1 MHVQAAAGMQLP
13 FFMEEGAMD
22 RDHIERMVEDLINCI
37 LLAILIALI
46 VQLIF
51 PSSGISMGIPLVIP
65 FVFVFPI
72 GWKHRGGNG
81 GKK

>member
-1 MHVQAAAGMQLP
+1 MHVQAAAGMQLL

-22 RDHIERMVEDLINCI
+22 RDHIERIVEDLIICI

-72 GWKHRGGNG
+72 GWKHRGGNS

>member
-1 MHVQAAAGMQLP
+1 
-13 FFMEEGAMD
+13 MD
-22 RDHIERMVEDLINCI
+22 RDHIERIGEDVIICI
-37 LLAILIALI
+37 LLATLIALI

-65 FVFVFPI
+65 FVFVLPI
-72 GWKHRGGNG
+72 GWKYRGGNG

>member
-22 RDHIERMVEDLINCI
+22 RDHIERIVEDLIICI
-37 LLAILIALI
+37 LLALI

-72 GWKHRGGNG
+72 GWKRRGRNG

>member
-1 MHVQAAAGMQLP
+1 MHIQAAAGMQLL
-13 FFMEEGAMD
+13 FFMGEGAMD
-22 RDHIERMVEDLINCI
+22 RDHTERIVEDVIICI
-37 LLAILIALI
+37 LIAILIALI

-72 GWKHRGGNG
+72 GWKCRGGNG